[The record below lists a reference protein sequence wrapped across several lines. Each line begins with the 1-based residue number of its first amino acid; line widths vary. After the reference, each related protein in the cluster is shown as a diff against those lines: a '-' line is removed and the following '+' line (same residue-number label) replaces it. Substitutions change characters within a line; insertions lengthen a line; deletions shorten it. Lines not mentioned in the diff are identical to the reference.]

1 MASFQSCNH
10 HDCTNLI
17 VFIINIIVTEHIRPS
32 CQESWWIYLLSR
44 SGFLKLVSKAWLHCF
59 YLLNRSGF
67 LSSSLSRILRPRLK
81 HKIMIFFKSYTS
93 CMFSDHSNLP
103 MRINCVD
110 FSYKPLH
117 ENMSIST
124 CTPHT
129 LGNLFWNFNF
139 QTILSPISN

>member
-1 MASFQSCNH
+1 MLLTSLVILVAKYWKHDFLTRFNFQTCNC
-10 HDCTNLI
+10 HDCMTACLVNR
-17 VFIINIIVTEHIRPS
+17 FHYHCHGTYIRPD
-32 CQESWWIYLLSR
+32 WWINLLSR
-44 SGFLKLVSKAWLHCF
+44 SGL
-59 YLLNRSGF
+59 

-81 HKIMIFFKSYTS
+81 HKIMIFFKSYSS

-129 LGNLFWNFNF
+129 LSNLFWNLKFKK
-139 QTILSPISN
+139 ILSPISN